1 MKRFFR
7 HLTAEAN
14 GFYLKGLN
22 GILNEVTVYFYEA
35 LSYLR
40 NVVWKIDDD
49 PTLTNQEYAI
59 TDKDLR
65 DIAKIAGVFTPF
77 ISAESNLGSLAFTSS
92 KIVDGVQYS
101 ERGLFD
107 MLSEGFKFF
116 RTAPGSYGT
125 DITTLATKYLRSSLV
140 PEGAPI
146 LGYIEEGSTVLTEDG
161 QIIPSAILPSPPVD
175 KAYYPYYGEKYLFL
189 AENFLI
195 EAYLDLA
202 TFKELFESFQRIR
215 YNGASIAELANITK
229 ALMDD
234 FVYDI
239 DIVQDGQKF
248 IMYYKLNQESELVG
262 KTKRL
267 YIWRMLLRQKYKQFA
282 LSEVIS

>member
-1 MKRFFR
+1 MKKFFR
-7 HLTAEAN
+7 DLTAEAN
-14 GFYLKGLN
+14 GFYIKGIVSSLN
-22 GILNEVTVYFYEA
+22 
-35 LSYLR
+35 
-40 NVVWKIDDD
+40 NVVSYFNDVFSYMAAVQFKTPED
-49 PTLTNQEYAI
+49 PTLLASEYPI
-59 TDKDLR
+59 EDKDLR

-107 MLSEGFKFF
+107 ILSESFKFF
-116 RTAPGSYGT
+116 RTSPGTYPT
-125 DITTLATKYLRSSLV
+125 DINTLATKYLRSSLV

-175 KAYYPYYGEKYLFL
+175 KAYYPYYGEQYLFL

-215 YNGASIAELANITK
+215 YNGASIVELANITVL
-229 ALMDD
+229 LMGD

-239 DIVQDGQKF
+239 GIVPDGQKF
-248 IMYYKLNQESELVG
+248 IVYYKLNQESELVG